1 MEIEEYLCEIAN
13 GKIEALQLL
22 YEELKTS
29 IFALILAIVRN
40 RTLAEDLLQETF
52 IRIYTK
58 AYQYKPNTNAKA
70 WVITI
75 ARNLSY
81 ESLRNNKIVDLDIEE
96 VACEDFRDISL
107 LVTNNEDHVINKL
120 ELTRALLNLEKT
132 EREIVVMHVVAGLK
146 HSEIGKALCIP
157 DGTVRWK
164 YRMALQKL
172 FKQIG
177 GNSYA
182 E

>member
-1 MEIEEYLCEIAN
+1 MEIEKCLNEIKN

-22 YEELKTS
+22 YEELRIS

-58 AYQYKPNTNAKA
+58 AYQYKENTNAKA
-70 WVITI
+70 WIITI

-81 ESLRNNKIVDLDIEE
+81 ESLRSSKTLNLDIEE
-96 VACEDFRDISL
+96 LACEEFSDISV
-107 LVTNNEDHVINKL
+107 LVSSNEDKILNKL
-120 ELTRALLNLEKT
+120 ELTRALLSLEKT

-146 HSEIGKALCIP
+146 HSEIGRTLCMP
-157 DGTVRWK
+157 DSTVRWK
-164 YRMALQKL
+164 YRLALQKL
-172 FKQIG
+172 YKEIG
-177 GNSYA
+177 GSSYA